1 MRILFAGSPDI
12 AVPSL
17 VRLSFEHEIVGV
29 LTNPE
34 AQRGRGLEAAATPVA
49 QAAAAIFGGR
59 DRPSVPIL
67 APERLG
73 AQAREETAALG
84 ADILVSFA
92 YGRIFGPRFLAL
104 FPKGG
109 VNVHPS
115 LLPKYRG
122 PAPIQSAILA
132 RDRETGV
139 SVQRLALEMDSGDI
153 LGVERLPLS
162 GLETAEDLSE
172 TAALIG
178 ADLLSRVLSEIE
190 GGREIARPQ
199 EGEVSYCSMLS
210 KEDGLVDW
218 LAPVLDIDAKVRAF
232 TPWPG
237 AFTYF
242 RGQRLAIL
250 ESFPFPHVTFA
261 AGPSSLDFEEAIPG
275 TVLGLD
281 KSRGIMVQTIDGL
294 IALRRLQLQHKK
306 ALRYREFANGIRDL
320 AGAVLGRA
328 PSGTAGVPGHSPPE
342 EPDRP

>member
-17 VRLSFEHEIVGV
+17 VRLSFEQELVGV

-49 QAAAAIFGGR
+49 QAAEAIFARGARGGA
-59 DRPSVPIL
+59 SLPIL

-73 AQAREETAALG
+73 ADARAAVEALG

-122 PAPIQSAILA
+122 PAPIQGAILA
-132 RDRETGV
+132 RELETGV

-153 LGVERLPLS
+153 LGVERIPLS

-178 ADLLSRVLSEIE
+178 ADLLSRVLEEIE
-190 GGREIARPQ
+190 AGRELARPQ
-199 EGEVSYCSMLS
+199 EGEASYCSMLK

-218 LAPVLDIDAKVRAF
+218 GASVLDIDAKVRAY

-237 AFTYF
+237 AFTYL

-250 ESFPFPHVTFA
+250 ESFPYPRVTFA
-261 AGPSSLDFEEAIPG
+261 AGPGSLDFEGAEPG

-281 KSRGIMVQTIDGL
+281 KSRGIMVQTKDGL
-294 IALRRLQLQHKK
+294 VALRRLQIQHKK
-306 ALRYREFANGIRDL
+306 ALPYREFANGIQGL
-320 AGAVLGRA
+320 AGAVLGR
-328 PSGTAGVPGHSPPE
+328 
-342 EPDRP
+342 